1 MIKRNK
7 NKFVS
12 FNKLRLHSAEK
23 NSDWNEKI
31 FKSFLNTITQED
43 IKYYPN
49 NQILYERIAQYF
61 KVSVENIILCHGSD
75 RAIKYFFE
83 SNNEYNSLII
93 SNPTYPMYKV
103 YGELFGMK
111 IQEIEYES
119 LEFPIDK
126 YLNKITPES
135 VCVFSNPNTPIAD
148 LISTKSIKSILDY
161 NIPTLV
167 DECYSDFSE
176 NFESFVPY
184 IDDYENLFVCKSF
197 SKSFGSAGVRFGI
210 IFSSKKNIQ
219 NMLQYRDAHELNG
232 LTIKW
237 VDTLLNNIESVEEYI
252 YKVKSVRN
260 ILITKLKQKNY
271 DVIKTDSNW
280 IYIRGDYEIPSNII
294 LRDFEFSN
302 KKGKWLRLQVTDDIN
317 DYNWIL
323 L

>member
-12 FNKLRLHSAEK
+12 FDKLRLHSSEK
-23 NSDWNEKI
+23 NSNWNNRV
-31 FKSFLNTITQED
+31 FKSFLNSITQED
-43 IKYYPN
+43 IKFYPN
-49 NQILYERIAQYF
+49 NQNLYEKIAKYF
-61 KVSVENIILCHGSD
+61 NVSTKNIILCHGSD
-75 RAIKYFFE
+75 RAMKYFFE
-83 SNNEYNSLII
+83 SNMMYKNLVI
-93 SNPTYPMYKV
+93 SKPAYPMYKI
-103 YGELFGMK
+103 YGELFGME
-111 IQEIEYES
+111 IQEIDYES

-126 YLNKITPES
+126 YLNKITRES
-135 VCVFSNPNTPIAD
+135 ICVFSNPNTPIAD
-148 LISTKSIKSILDY
+148 LISTKSVKSILDC

-176 NFESFVPY
+176 NFESFIPH
-184 IDDYENLFVCKSF
+184 INDYENLFVCKSF

-219 NMLQYRDAHELNG
+219 NMLQYRDMHELNG

-237 VDTLLNNIESVEEYI
+237 IDTLLNNIESVEEYI

-271 DVIKTDSNW
+271 DVIKTESNW
-280 IYIRGDYEIPSNII
+280 IYIRGDYEIPSYIVI
-294 LRDFEFSN
+294 RDFEFPN

-317 DYNWIL
+317 DYSWIL
-323 L
+323 